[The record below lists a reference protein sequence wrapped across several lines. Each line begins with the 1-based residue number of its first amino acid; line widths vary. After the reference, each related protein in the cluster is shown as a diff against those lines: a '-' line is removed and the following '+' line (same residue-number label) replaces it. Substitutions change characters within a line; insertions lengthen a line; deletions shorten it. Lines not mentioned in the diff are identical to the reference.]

1 VTQYSPDRAEIA
13 AVDSEQP
20 ARRHHPAL
28 ALIRSTGF
36 RLAALFA
43 TLLAI
48 SSLAVIGFIRFATTE
63 SLTRA
68 TDTAI
73 RADVD
78 SLAERY
84 RSEGL
89 TGLVVLIRTR
99 VRDNERI
106 GAVYALADPTGDILA
121 GNIASFPPVQA
132 SDDGFLEFPVAR
144 NGEKSVIRLRLYGL
158 PGGFKLLV
166 GRDAEERIELRR
178 FINETLLTS
187 LILTTLLAVAGG
199 WLLRRMVLR
208 RVDAIRRTTEAIVGG
223 DMSQRLAHRDTPDEF
238 DLLAETIN
246 DMLNRLERLMDG
258 VRDVSNAIAHDLRT
272 PLARVRARIEEMSRA
287 PAQPDTNAGAYEAV
301 LDDIDELLRTF
312 NALLRIAEVDAGA
325 RRSTFAM
332 IDVASVLE
340 DVADLYRAVAEEEG
354 VELSLTAAPAD
365 LRLLGDGQ
373 LLAQALGNLIDNAI
387 KYAKDGK
394 VVAVTAAR
402 QGTHAA
408 ITVADR
414 GPGIPPADRGRV
426 IERFY
431 RGERSRSRPGSGL
444 GLSLV
449 AAVARLHG
457 GRLELHDNEPG
468 LRAVLLL
475 PA

>member
-1 VTQYSPDRAEIA
+1 
-13 AVDSEQP
+13 
-20 ARRHHPAL
+20 
-28 ALIRSTGF
+28 
-36 RLAALFA
+36 
-43 TLLAI
+43 LLAI

-89 TGLVVLIRTR
+89 PGLVLLIRAR

-106 GAVYALADPTGDILA
+106 GAVYALADPTGNILA
-121 GNIASFPPVQA
+121 GNIASFPPLQ
-132 SDDGFLEFPVAR
+132 SGDDDGFLEFPVAR
-144 NGEKSVIRLRLYGL
+144 NGHRSVVRLRLYAL
-158 PGGFKLLV
+158 PGGFRLLV
-166 GRDAEERIELRR
+166 GRDAEERIELRQL
-178 FINETLLTS
+178 INDTLLTS

-208 RVDAIRRTTEAIVGG
+208 RVDAIRRTTEAIVAG
-223 DMSQRLAHRDTPDEF
+223 DMAQRLPHRDTPDEF
-238 DLLAETIN
+238 DLLAGTIN
-246 DMLNRLERLMDG
+246 DMLDRLERLMDG

-272 PLARVRARIEEMSRA
+272 PLARIRARIEEMSRSA
-287 PAQPDTNAGAYEAV
+287 TPTEANTTPYDAV
-301 LDDIDELLRTF
+301 LEDIDELLRTF

-325 RRSTFAM
+325 RRSNFETM
-332 IDVASVLE
+332 GVASVLE

-354 VELSLTAAPAD
+354 VELVLEPPPAD
-365 LRLLGDGQ
+365 LKLLGDSQ

-394 VVAVTAAR
+394 VITLGAGR
-402 QGTHAA
+402 QGSFLA
-408 ITVADR
+408 ITVGDR
-414 GPGIPPADRGRV
+414 GPGIPVGERDRV
-426 IERFY
+426 TERFY
-431 RGERSRSRPGSGL
+431 RSERSRSRPGSGL

-457 GRLELHDNEPG
+457 GRLDLQDNSPG
-468 LRAVLLL
+468 LRATLLL

>member
-1 VTQYSPDRAEIA
+1 MSDALPDRAEA
-13 AVDSEQP
+13 AATGDEP
-20 ARRHHPAL
+20 REPRHHPAL

-43 TLLAI
+43 ALLAI
-48 SSLAVIGFIRFATTE
+48 SSLAVIGYIRFATTE

-89 TGLVVLIRTR
+89 PGLVLLIRAR

-106 GAVYALADPTGDILA
+106 GAVYALADPTGEILA

-132 SDDGFLEFPVAR
+132 GDDGFLEFPVAR
-144 NGEKSVIRLRLYGL
+144 NGHRSAIRLRLYAL
-158 PGGFKLLV
+158 PGGFRLLV
-166 GRDAEERIELRR
+166 GRDAEERIELRKL
-178 FINETLLTS
+178 INETLLTS
-187 LILTTLLAVAGG
+187 LALTTLLAIAGG

-208 RVDAIRRTTEAIVGG
+208 RVDAIRRTTEAIVAGN
-223 DMSQRLAHRDTPDEF
+223 MSQRLAHRDTPDEF

-246 DMLNRLERLMDG
+246 DMLNRIERLMDG

-272 PLARVRARIEEMSRA
+272 PLARIRARLEEMSRA
-287 PAQPDTNAGAYEAV
+287 IVPSEANASPFDPV

-312 NALLRIAEVDAGA
+312 NALLRIAEVDAGV
-325 RRSTFAM
+325 RRKTFETINLATV
-332 IDVASVLE
+332 IE
-340 DVADLYRAVAEEEG
+340 DVADLYRAVAEEDG
-354 VELSLTAAPAD
+354 VELILEPPPEIR
-365 LRLLGDGQ
+365 LRGDGQ
-373 LLAQALGNLIDNAI
+373 LLAQAIGNLIDNAI

-394 VVAVTAAR
+394 VVTVNMAR
-402 QGTHAA
+402 EGAHIA

-414 GPGIPPADRGRV
+414 GPGIPVPERGRV
-426 IERFY
+426 TERFY

-449 AAVARLHG
+449 AAVARQHG
-457 GRLELHDNEPG
+457 GRLELRGNDPG

>member
-1 VTQYSPDRAEIA
+1 MTDALPDRAEA
-13 AVDSEQP
+13 AAIDDAP
-20 ARRHHPAL
+20 AQLRHHPGL

-43 TLLAI
+43 ALLAI
-48 SSLAVIGFIRFATTE
+48 SSLAVIGYIRFATTE

-68 TDTAI
+68 TDAAV

-89 TGLVVLIRTR
+89 AGLVLLIRSR

-106 GAVYALADPTGDILA
+106 GAVYAVADPSGEILA
-121 GNIASFPPVQA
+121 GNLSSFPPVQA

-144 NGEKSVIRLRLYGL
+144 NGHRSVIRLRLYAL
-158 PGGFKLLV
+158 PGGFRLLV
-166 GRDAEERIELRR
+166 GRDAEERIELRKL
-178 FINETLLTS
+178 INETLLTS

-208 RVDAIRRTTEAIVGG
+208 RVDAIRRTTEAIVAG
-223 DMSQRLAHRDTPDEF
+223 DMSRRLAHRDTPDEF

-246 DMLNRLERLMDG
+246 DMLNRIERLMDG

-272 PLARVRARIEEMSRA
+272 PLARIRGRLEEMARA
-287 PAQPDTNAGAYEAV
+287 SAPSEADTTPFDLV

-312 NALLRIAEVDAGA
+312 NALLRIAEVDAGV
-325 RRSTFAM
+325 RRKTFET
-332 IDVASVLE
+332 IDLATVLE
-340 DVADLYRAVAEEEG
+340 DVVDLYRAVAEEDG
-354 VELSLTAAPAD
+354 VELALQPPSEI
-365 LRLLGDGQ
+365 RVRGDGQ
-373 LLAQALGNLIDNAI
+373 LLAQAIGNLIDNAI
-387 KYAKDGK
+387 KYARDGK
-394 VVAVTAAR
+394 VVAVAVAR
-402 QGTHAA
+402 EGEHAVV
-408 ITVADR
+408 TVADR
-414 GPGIPPADRGRV
+414 GPGIPVPERGRV
-426 IERFY
+426 TERFY

-444 GLSLV
+444 GLSLA
-449 AAVARLHG
+449 AAVARQHG
-457 GRLELHDNEPG
+457 GRLELRDNEPG
-468 LRAVLLL
+468 LLAVLLL